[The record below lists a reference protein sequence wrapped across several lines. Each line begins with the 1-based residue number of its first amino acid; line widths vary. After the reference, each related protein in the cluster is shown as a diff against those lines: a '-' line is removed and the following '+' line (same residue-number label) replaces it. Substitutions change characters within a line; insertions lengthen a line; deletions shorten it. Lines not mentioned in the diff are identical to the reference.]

1 LLGKESV
8 MTEGKKLDPLIYE
21 HETEEEAASYDKWF
35 REKVQASLD
44 DPGEGIPHDE
54 VMRQTD
60 EVIEAAA
67 ARRGDKPVTNA
78 YDPLISEFD
87 SAEAEAGYEK
97 WLIARV
103 ERSIADPRPSIPH
116 AEVAAG
122 AEAIIARAEMRLK
135 KLA

>member
-1 LLGKESV
+1 

-21 HETEEEAASYDKWF
+21 HDTEEEAASYDKWF

-44 DPGEGIPHDE
+44 DPGEDIPHDE
-54 VMRQTD
+54 VMRRID
-60 EVIEAAA
+60 EVIKAAA
-67 ARRGDKPVTNA
+67 ARRGDTPVTTA
-78 YDPLISEFD
+78 YDPLISDFD
-87 SAEAEAGYEK
+87 SAEAEADYEK

-122 AEAIIARAEMRLK
+122 AEAIIARAEARLK